1 MEVSDEADE
10 HVRSYPTHSDP
21 TTEVGHNG
29 VDGNINSRTKW
40 SGTYAAQFDSTTVTV
55 DWPCAGCGGRVPA
68 LRNPF
73 VDCLNLTDI

>member
-40 SGTYAAQFDSTTVTV
+40 SGTYAAQFDSTVNV
-55 DWPCAGCGGRVPA
+55 DWPAA
-68 LRNPF
+68 LRR
-73 VDCLNLTDI
+73 VAEVESQH